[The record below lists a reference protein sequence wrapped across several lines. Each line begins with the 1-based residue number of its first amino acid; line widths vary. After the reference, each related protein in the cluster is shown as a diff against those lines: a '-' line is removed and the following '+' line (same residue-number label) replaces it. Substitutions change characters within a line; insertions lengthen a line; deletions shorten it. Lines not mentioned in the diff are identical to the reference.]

1 MFHVAMR
8 MVRTL
13 PAAGDTYAGVMAT
26 ALITGASAG
35 LGLEFAWQL
44 ATARHD
50 VVLVARDAERLER
63 LAGQLRAAAG
73 VRAEVLPADLSDRD
87 ADREGRRAAA
97 RTRTTRSGCWST
109 TPGSAWAS
117 GSSAAT
123 SRRTSAG
130 STSWCARSWCSSH
143 AAAADAMVKRGRG
156 AILNVSSIAA
166 LTAVGTYSADKAWVR
181 IFTEALAVEL
191 KGTGVTATALCP
203 GLVHT
208 EFHER
213 AGLDSRGLPEVAW
226 LNADAVVSA
235 ALADVRRGAVIST
248 PSLRYGLAAEVAR
261 LLPRAAIRA
270 LSSDRR
276 VREASACSVERRRC
290 RPIRDAADK

>member
-1 MFHVAMR
+1 
-8 MVRTL
+8 
-13 PAAGDTYAGVMAT
+13 MAT

-50 VVLVARDAERLER
+50 VVLVARDGERLER

-73 VRAEVLPADLSDRD
+73 VRAEVLSADLFDRGQIERV
-87 ADREGRRAAA
+87 ADRLRDPDKPVGLLVNNAGFGIGDRFVGGDLAVHERGLEVMVRAVMVL
-97 RTRTTRSGCWST
+97 
-109 TPGSAWAS
+109 
-117 GSSAAT
+117 
-123 SRRTSAG
+123 
-130 STSWCARSWCSSH
+130 SH
-143 AAAADAMVKRGRG
+143 AAAEAMVQRGRG
-156 AILNVSSIAA
+156 AILNVSSMAA

-181 IFTEALAVEL
+181 VFTESLAVEL

-213 AGLDSRGLPEVAW
+213 AGLDRDTFPEIAW

-276 VREASACSVERRRC
+276 VREGSTLVDEIDDGDTDSGRG
-290 RPIRDAADK
+290 DQ